1 MVLLKS
7 AALKEGTKLFLKAF
21 RIQKTKLKKRTF
33 FRKLKTLLM
42 MKSVSELLPST
53 GAPVFASRKQVAI
66 ECRQNPVPERKD
78 VRYMFY
84 FLSWD
89 RIERLLNLICCWD
102 YIQSSLTNTATIF
115 LSLLHQNES
124 NLPPG
129 RSPSVMLFTLRTLVC
144 NCRNLWVCWHTH
156 EHDYVSLWIGQG
168 TEGKKTAENDHSLWD
183 SPFDGQGGR
192 SSGWSSLDFPWG
204 SHNRPCFLW
213 EAEEEGRQG
222 CQSWTCHS
230 APDL

>member
-21 RIQKTKLKKRTF
+21 RIQKTKLKKWTF

-66 ECRQNPVPERKD
+66 ECWQNPVPERKD

-144 NCRNLWVCWHTH
+144 MKSLGVLTHPRAGLRLAVDRSRYRSKENCRKWSFSLGLTLWW
-156 EHDYVSLWIGQG
+156 
-168 TEGKKTAENDHSLWD
+168 A
-183 SPFDGQGGR
+183 GGEVVGLIKSWLSMR
-192 SSGWSSLDFPWG
+192 FP
-204 SHNRPCFLW
+204 
-213 EAEEEGRQG
+213 
-222 CQSWTCHS
+222 
-230 APDL
+230 